1 MKILFASLFIEVDN
15 FDFNVN
21 GNLSFIVKNYRLLW
35 IEIVV
40 HVSFTSEFVVIFCF
54 DDLLLCGKIPFIYW
68 YACEVEVIVN
78 VIEFVRDGL
87 EINDLVFPLACSNI
101 L

>member
-1 MKILFASLFIEVDN
+1 MKILFAFLFIEVDN

-54 DDLLLCGKIPFIYW
+54 DDLLLCGEIPFIDR

-78 VIEFVRDGL
+78 VVEFVRYGL
-87 EINDLVFPLACSNI
+87 EINDLVFPLACSDI